1 MSEQDEPHSAPLIE
15 PEGGEAHI
23 PANADM
29 VAKQAFEVLHSERC
43 SYRDLLAAIAVA
55 VKLLEDEDTI
65 LIKKLS
71 NDELAKF
78 QTTICHRVR
87 SRWPKPKRLFA
98 KDIKCK
104 ASGTGAVE
112 GTDGG

>member
-1 MSEQDEPHSAPLIE
+1 MA
-15 PEGGEAHI
+15 
-23 PANADM
+23 
-29 VAKQAFEVLHSERC
+29 AKQAFEVLHSERC
-43 SYRDLLAAIAVA
+43 SFQDLLAAIAVA

-87 SRWPKPKRLFA
+87 RGRPQSKRLFA
-98 KDIKCK
+98 ARAKRKT
-104 ASGTGAVE
+104 SGFGAVE

>member
-1 MSEQDEPHSAPLIE
+1 MIE
-15 PEGGEAHI
+15 PEGGSGHI
-23 PANADM
+23 PDAGNMLAS
-29 VAKQAFEVLHSERC
+29 KAFEVLHSERC

-78 QTTICHRVR
+78 QTVVRNRVR
-87 SRWPKPKRLFA
+87 SRWPQPKRLFA
-98 KDIKCK
+98 KDIERKTF
-104 ASGTGAVE
+104 GTGAVE
-112 GTDGG
+112 GTDGD

>member
-1 MSEQDEPHSAPLIE
+1 MSAPLIE
-15 PEGGEAHI
+15 PEGGEANI

-29 VAKQAFEVLHSERC
+29 AAKQAFEVLHSERC

-71 NDELAKF
+71 TNELAEF
-78 QTTICHRVR
+78 QTGVRNRVR

-98 KDIKCK
+98 KDIERKT
-104 ASGTGAVE
+104 SGFGAVE

>member
-1 MSEQDEPHSAPLIE
+1 MSAPLIE
-15 PEGGEAHI
+15 PEGGSAEMVTG
-23 PANADM
+23 DM
-29 VAKQAFEVLHSERC
+29 AVKQAFDVLHSERC

-71 NDELAKF
+71 NDELAEF

-87 SRWPKPKRLFA
+87 RGRPQPKRLFA
-98 KDIKCK
+98 KD
-104 ASGTGAVE
+104 TE
-112 GTDGG
+112 R